1 MRLWKVSLAIA
12 LILTAGILGTVQA
25 DDAAAA
31 KAQAKEDFVFTRA
44 VIQSGRTEIMT
55 KTISMTRE
63 EREAFAPIYLDYWAE
78 MNLLSNRYYD
88 LIYDFAQNYENLSDE
103 KALEIV
109 DEYMKI
115 DKERS
120 SVRRKYVKKFKKV
133 LEPKN
138 VLRFFQV
145 ENKLDAMIIAELAA
159 EIPLAK

>member
-1 MRLWKVSLAIA
+1 MKLWKLTLLIA
-12 LILTAGILGTVQA
+12 SVMTLGVFATGYA

-31 KAQAKEDFVFTRA
+31 KAEAKEDFVYTRA
-44 VIQSGRTEIMT
+44 VIQSGRTEIVT
-55 KTISMTRE
+55 KTISMTPE

-78 MNLLSNRYYD
+78 MNVLSNRFYD
-88 LIYDFAQNYENLSDE
+88 LIYEFAQNYEDLSDE

-109 DEYMKI
+109 DEYMTI
-115 DKERS
+115 DKERAGI
-120 SVRRKYVKKFKKV
+120 RRKYVKKFKKV

>member
-1 MRLWKVSLAIA
+1 MRPTKISLATASI
-12 LILTAGILGTVQA
+12 LILSSFALVHA
-25 DDAAAA
+25 DDDTMA
-31 KAQAKEDFVFTRA
+31 KNRAKEDFVYTRA
-44 VIQSGRTEIMT
+44 VIESGRTEIMT
-55 KTISMTRE
+55 KTISMTPE
-63 EREAFAPIYLDYWAE
+63 EREAFAPIYLDYWEE
-78 MNLLSNRYYD
+78 MNVLSNRFYD
-88 LIYDFAQNYENLSDE
+88 LIYKFAQNYEDLSDD

-115 DKERS
+115 DRERAKI
-120 SVRRKYVKKFKKV
+120 RQKYVKKFKKV

>member
-1 MRLWKVSLAIA
+1 MKFWKTSLV
-12 LILTAGILGTVQA
+12 LTAVLMLSVFAPVQA

-31 KAQAKEDFVFTRA
+31 KEQVKEDFVYTRA
-44 VIQSGRTEIMT
+44 VIQSGRTEIVT
-55 KTISMTRE
+55 KTISMTPA
-63 EREAFAPIYLDYWAE
+63 EREGFAPIYLDYWAE
-78 MNLLSNRYYD
+78 MNVLSNRFYD
-88 LIYDFAQNYENLSDE
+88 LIYEFAQNYEDLSDE

-109 DEYMKI
+109 DEYMVI
-115 DKERS
+115 DKERAKI
-120 SVRRKYVKKFKKV
+120 RAKYVKKFKKV